1 MLSLFQPRTAGVI
14 KNVDAPLVVVL
25 TSVRTPEPGVG
36 SVPSDLLASFDL
48 EVESV
53 YKITYAGALIATFKS
68 ENVLP
73 GVGINASQ
81 TVLSVGAIGVGVT
94 IVHKAVDFSN
104 AGLSTNRMMVL
115 PKVNGTGGLQN
126 PVSGAVVY
134 NTSSN
139 KVQVYNGSTWKT
151 VQFE

>member
-1 MLSLFQPRTAGVI
+1 MTVIALLPLVALLLTTFAYICDAGVLSLFQPRTAGVI

-68 ENVLP
+68 EKVLP
-73 GVGINASQ
+73 GVGIVMFADAVCVIDP
-81 TVLSVGAIGVGVT
+81 VLAFVVVLDAVPLAAQLKFPDPSVFKNCPFTMFVG
-94 IVHKAVDFSN
+94 
-104 AGLSTNRMMVL
+104 
-115 PKVNGTGGLQN
+115 KVN
-126 PVSGAVVY
+126 V
-134 NTSSN
+134 
-139 KVQVYNGSTWKT
+139 
-151 VQFE
+151 

>member
-1 MLSLFQPRTAGVI
+1 MSNRRKFI
-14 KNVDAPLVVVL
+14 KQ
-25 TSVRTPEPGVG
+25 S
-36 SVPSDLLASFDL
+36 
-48 EVESV
+48 
-53 YKITYAGALIATFKS
+53 
-68 ENVLP
+68 
-73 GVGINASQ
+73 
-81 TVLSVGAIGVGVT
+81 VLST
-94 IVHKAVDFSN
+94 

-115 PKVNGTGGLQN
+115 PKVSGTGGLQN

>member
-53 YKITYAGALIATFKS
+53 YKITYAGALISTFKS

-73 GVGINASQ
+73 GVGIVMFADEVCEIEP
-81 TVLSVGAIGVGVT
+81 VLAFVVVLDAVPLAAQLKFPDPSVFKNCPFTILVG
-94 IVHKAVDFSN
+94 
-104 AGLSTNRMMVL
+104 R
-115 PKVNGTGGLQN
+115 VN
-126 PVSGAVVY
+126 V
-134 NTSSN
+134 
-139 KVQVYNGSTWKT
+139 
-151 VQFE
+151 